1 VDVDAS
7 KYSPLQLSLLAAAL
21 SNGGIRPAPVLVHA
35 VNTPLAG
42 WVLLPT
48 LEEIQRFTSEESA
61 LKVIDSLM
69 ITNLPIWQKV
79 AVAAPSDS
87 PAITWYLGGSLPE
100 EVNPTLAEDI
110 GQSVL
115 LSAGK

>member
-1 VDVDAS
+1 
-7 KYSPLQLSLLAAAL
+7 
-21 SNGGIRPAPVLVHA
+21 
-35 VNTPLAG
+35 
-42 WVLLPT
+42 
-48 LEEIQRFTSEESA
+48 
-61 LKVIDSLM
+61 VIDSLI

-87 PAITWYLGGSLPE
+87 PAVTWYLGGSLPGNTGSQMAVAVLLE
-100 EVNPTLAEDI
+100 EVNPTLAEEI